1 MNDDDSQC
9 RSERIKPGYAKTITV
24 AYERSRPKPSPASAG
39 VRGMWARVI

>member
-24 AYERSRPKPSPASAG
+24 AYERPSPASAG